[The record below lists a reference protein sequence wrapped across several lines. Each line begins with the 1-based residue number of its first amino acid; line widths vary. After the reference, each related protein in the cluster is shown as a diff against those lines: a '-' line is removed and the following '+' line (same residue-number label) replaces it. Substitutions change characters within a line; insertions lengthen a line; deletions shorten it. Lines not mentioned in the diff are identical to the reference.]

1 MLILQFCR
9 QSVRKEVMRGHK
21 VDLQFRPLGAFN
33 RLSDPMRPGKPAQ
46 PGKRKGVIVMLE
58 TIQESE
64 LFRGVTPRV
73 LTEIANESEE
83 MTFEEGTL
91 LFSAGEPAQ
100 DIYELVEGSVDLVA
114 LEKELVH
121 LTVSRSGQIFGWS
134 ALVEPY
140 ERTATAK

>member
-1 MLILQFCR
+1 
-9 QSVRKEVMRGHK
+9 
-21 VDLQFRPLGAFN
+21 
-33 RLSDPMRPGKPAQ
+33 
-46 PGKRKGVIVMLE
+46 MLE
-58 TIQESE
+58 TIQKSE

-140 ERTATAK
+140 ERTATAKCTADTKVVRMSRDSIERIIERHPREGLAILKNLMGIIAHRLREAYAYIQYYA

>member
-1 MLILQFCR
+1 
-9 QSVRKEVMRGHK
+9 
-21 VDLQFRPLGAFN
+21 
-33 RLSDPMRPGKPAQ
+33 
-46 PGKRKGVIVMLE
+46 MLE

-83 MTFEEGTL
+83 MTIEEGML

-140 ERTATAK
+140 ERTATAKCTADTKVVRMSRDSIERIIERHPREGLAILKNLMGIIAHRLREAYAYIQYYA

>member
-1 MLILQFCR
+1 
-9 QSVRKEVMRGHK
+9 
-21 VDLQFRPLGAFN
+21 
-33 RLSDPMRPGKPAQ
+33 
-46 PGKRKGVIVMLE
+46 MLE

-83 MTFEEGTL
+83 MTFEEGML

-134 ALVEPY
+134 ALVE
-140 ERTATAK
+140 TV